1 MTRIHCTA
9 RFDGITL
16 NHHEAF
22 LVGFPE
28 SEIPK
33 ATNTIVNLAI
43 EKIRIKCKNYF
54 KIDFNTMNSFEVY
67 YYEKQGN
74 EIQIFKKEKQS

>member
-9 RFDGITL
+9 RFDGQLL
-16 NHHEAF
+16 NHHECF

-33 ATNTIVNLAI
+33 AVNNIVNLAI
-43 EKIRIKCKNYF
+43 EKIKIKCKQYF
-54 KIDFNTMNSFEVY
+54 KIDFETMNSFEVY
-67 YYEKQGN
+67 YYDKQGE
-74 EIQIFKKEKQS
+74 EIQIFKKEKTE